1 LIAKFKHRSK
11 NKGKERA
18 TDDVPSLAKDGS
30 AIEVLPVRESLEAE
44 SSKAAE
50 ETGEDLLKRMENY
63 DSEDENFDRFL
74 VPDVPTSPLSALKLI
89 RNSHELDLRQCLNI
103 H

>member
-63 DSEDENFDRFL
+63 DSEDENFD
-74 VPDVPTSPLSALKLI
+74 VPTSPLSALKLI
-89 RNSHELDLRQCLNI
+89 RNSHGLDLRQCLNI